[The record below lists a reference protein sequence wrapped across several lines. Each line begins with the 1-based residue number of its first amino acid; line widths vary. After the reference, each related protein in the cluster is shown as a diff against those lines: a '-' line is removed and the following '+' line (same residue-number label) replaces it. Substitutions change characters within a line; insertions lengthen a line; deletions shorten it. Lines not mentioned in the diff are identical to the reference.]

1 MTGVA
6 DLLKRMKEDEILIGG
21 VRIGMMIHA
30 QSQMTRYA
38 PSNLARFCKLNALN
52 PRAVKG
58 VTKRSRLESQH
69 QLSHALWINRLLL
82 HLRLAPRQIPLVDVL

>member
-30 QSQMTRYA
+30 QSQMTRV
-38 PSNLARFCKLNALN
+38 
-52 PRAVKG
+52 VKG

-82 HLRLAPRQIPLVDVL
+82 HLLLAPRRIPLVDVL